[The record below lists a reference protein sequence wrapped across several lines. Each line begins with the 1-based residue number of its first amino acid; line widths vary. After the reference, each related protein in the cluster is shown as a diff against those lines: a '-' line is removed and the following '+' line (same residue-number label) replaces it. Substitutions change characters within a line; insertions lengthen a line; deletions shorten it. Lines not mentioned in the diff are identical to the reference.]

1 MRWLI
6 LIPVALAGALNAGAQ
21 VIGQNTQPRG
31 TGTYTLSITSKLVIE
46 AVSVKDKKGQSISGL
61 TAKDFTV
68 TENGVEQ
75 HIDFCEYQELP
86 VSPDATSTKKVPEDV
101 TVYNRLVI
109 TQIAAEKPGDVHYRN
124 KRLISIYFDLTA
136 MPPEDKVRALEAGE
150 TFVRTQM
157 TSSDLV
163 SIMRYGGGSVDVL
176 QDFTDD
182 HNKLL
187 SIMETLIV
195 GENQQSE
202 DITNDASTADTGAA
216 FGQDSGEFNLFNTDR
231 QLSALQTAAKMLGRL
246 SEKKVLIYFA
256 SGLTLHGVD
265 NQAQLHATVD
275 EAIRSGVS
283 FWPIDARGLVAQAPL
298 GDATQGSPGNAGMYS
313 GTAALAVTTRMQQS
327 QDTLFALAGDTG
339 GKALLDYNDLTRG
352 IVQAQRSTTSYY
364 IIGYYTTNTT
374 LDGRFRKIKIA
385 MKPELTA
392 NLDYRQGYYAG
403 KKFGAFT
410 AADKERQLEDA
421 LMLGDPVTEL
431 TIAMEINYFQLNRA
445 EYFVPIVVKI
455 PGRELALAKKG
466 GAQHTLIDFLLEVK
480 DEVGNNAT
488 VQNLRDNVNMKLSD
502 ATAAELARRPIEYD
516 TGFTLLPGKYSI
528 KFLARDDETGRIGTF
543 QTSFV
548 IPNLNK
554 ETKRVAISSVV
565 LSGQRANL
573 KDALYNAAKQKE
585 LEKEELAN
593 PLVLNGQKLI
603 PSVTRVFSKSRDFYV
618 YLQAYEQGVTNVQP
632 LIAFVSFYQ
641 AQIKVFETQAM
652 EMGNATNNS
661 LKTIPLRFTVGLD
674 QLPVGE
680 YECQITVL
688 DPTGQKSAFWNAPIT
703 VVP

>member
-1 MRWLI
+1 MGWRVLI
-6 LIPVALAGALNAGAQ
+6 SMILAGALSAGAQ
-21 VIGQNTQPRG
+21 VVGQNTQPG
-31 TGTYTLSITSKLVIE
+31 GSGTYTLSVTSKLVIE
-46 AVSVKDKKGQSISGL
+46 AVNVKDKQGKSIHGL

-68 TENGVEQ
+68 MENGVEQ
-75 HIDFCEYQELP
+75 SISFCEYQELP
-86 VSPDATSTKKVPEDV
+86 VAADAASTKVPENV
-101 TVYNRLVI
+101 VVYNRLAV
-109 TQIAAEKPGDVHYRN
+109 TQIAAEKPGDVKYRN

-136 MPPEDKVRALEAGE
+136 MPPEDKVRALEAAE
-150 TFVRTQM
+150 RFVRTQM

-163 SIMRYGGGSVDVL
+163 SILRYGGGSVDVL

-202 DITNDASTADTGAA
+202 DITNDANAADAGAA

-298 GDATQGSPGNAGMYS
+298 GDATQGSPGNAAMYS
-313 GTAALAVTTRMQQS
+313 GTAALAVTTRLQQS

-352 IVQAQRSTTSYY
+352 IVQAQQSTTSYY

-374 LDGRFRKIKIA
+374 LDGRFRKIKISV
-385 MKPELTA
+385 KPELAA

-403 KKFGAFT
+403 KQFGAFT

-445 EYFVPIVVKI
+445 EYFVPVVVKI

-488 VQNLRDNVNMKLSD
+488 VQNLRDNVNIKLND
-502 ATAAELARRPIEYD
+502 ATATELAKRPIEYD

-565 LSGQRANL
+565 LSGQRADL
-573 KDALYNAAKQKE
+573 KDAIYNAAKQKE
-585 LEKEELAN
+585 REKEEAAN
-593 PLVLNGQKLI
+593 PLVWNGQKLI
-603 PSVTRVFSKSRDFYV
+603 PSVTRVFSKSRDLFV
-618 YLQAYEQGVTNVQP
+618 YLQAYQQGATSVQP

-641 AQIKVFETQAM
+641 GQTKVFETQPMEAGSAM
-652 EMGNATNNS
+652 SNS
-661 LKTIPLRFTVGLD
+661 LKTLPLRFTVGLD
-674 QLPVGE
+674 QLPRGE

-688 DPTGQKSAFWNAPIT
+688 DPTGQKSAFWTAPIT

>member
-1 MRWLI
+1 MRWHVPISVMLAA
-6 LIPVALAGALNAGAQ
+6 ALSARAQ
-21 VIGQNTQPRG
+21 VVGQNTQPGANG
-31 TGTYTLSITSKLVIE
+31 TFTLSVSSKLVIE
-46 AVSVKDKKGQSISGL
+46 AVNVKDKQGKSINGL
-61 TAKDFTV
+61 RAKDFTV

-75 HIDFCEYQELP
+75 KISFCEYQELP
-86 VSPDATSTKKVPEDV
+86 AAPDAMQKKTPENV
-101 TVYNRLVI
+101 IVYNRLAV
-109 TQIAAEKPGDVHYRN
+109 TQIAAEKPGDVKYKN

-150 TFVRTQM
+150 KFVRTQM

-187 SIMETLIV
+187 SVMETLIV

-202 DITNDASTADTGAA
+202 DITNDASAADQGAA

-298 GDATQGSPGNAGMYS
+298 GDATQGSPGNAAMYS
-313 GTAALAVTTRMQQS
+313 GTAAMAVTTRMQQS

-352 IVQAQRSTTSYY
+352 IVQAQQSTTSYY

-374 LDGRFRKIKIA
+374 LDGRFRKIKISV
-385 MKPELTA
+385 KPELAA

-403 KKFGAFT
+403 KQFGAFT
-410 AADKERQLEDA
+410 AADKDRQLEDA

-445 EYFVPIVVKI
+445 EYFVPVVVKI
-455 PGRELALAKKG
+455 PGKELALAKKG

-480 DEVGNNAT
+480 DEAGNNAT
-488 VQNLRDNVNMKLSD
+488 VQNLRDNVNIKLSD
-502 ATAAELARRPIEYD
+502 ATAAELAKRPIEYD
-516 TGFTLLPGKYSI
+516 AGFTLLPGKFSI

-554 ETKRVAISSVV
+554 QATRVAISSVV
-565 LSGQRANL
+565 LSGQRADL
-573 KDALYNAAKQKE
+573 KDAIYNAAKQKE
-585 LEKEELAN
+585 RAKEEAAN

-603 PSVTRVFSKSRDFYV
+603 PSVTRVFSKSRDLFV
-618 YLQAYEQGVTNVQP
+618 YLQAYEQGVTAVQP

-641 AQIKVFETQAM
+641 GQTKVFETQAM
-652 EMGNATNNS
+652 EAGNAMSNS
-661 LKTIPLRFTVGLD
+661 LNTLPLRFTIGLEP
-674 QLPVGE
+674 LPPGE

-688 DPTGQKSAFWNAPIT
+688 DPTGQKSAFWKAPIT

>member
-1 MRWLI
+1 MHWRI
-6 LIPVALAGALNAGAQ
+6 FISMILAGTLSAGAQ
-21 VIGQNTQPRG
+21 VVGQNTQPGAAG
-31 TGTYTLSITSKLVIE
+31 TFTLSVSSKLVIE
-46 AVSVKDKKGQSISGL
+46 SVNVKDKQGKSVSGL

-75 HIDFCEYQELP
+75 HINFCEYQELP
-86 VSPDATSTKKVPEDV
+86 TAPEPPV
-101 TVYNRLVI
+101 KQGPENIRVYNKLAV
-109 TQIAAEKPGDVHYRN
+109 TQIASEKPGDVHYKD
-124 KRLISIYFDLTA
+124 KRLIAIYFDLTS
-136 MPPEDKVRALEAGE
+136 MPAEDKVRALEAAE
-150 TFVRTQM
+150 KFIRTQM
-157 TSSDLV
+157 TSADLL

-182 HNKLL
+182 HNRLL
-187 SIMETLIV
+187 SILETLIV

-202 DITNDASTADTGAA
+202 DISDDANAADTGAA
-216 FGQDSGEFNLFNTDR
+216 FGQDNGEFNLFNTDR

-246 SEKKVLIYFA
+246 NEKKVLIYFA

-265 NQAQLHATVD
+265 NQAQLHATED

-298 GDATQGSPGNAGMYS
+298 GDATQGSPGSAAMYS
-313 GTAALAVTTRMQQS
+313 GTAAMAVTTRLQQS

-352 IVQAQRSTTSYY
+352 IVQAQQSTTSYY
-364 IIGYYTTNTT
+364 ILGYYTTNTT
-374 LDGRFRKIKIA
+374 LDGRFRRIKITVN
-385 MKPELTA
+385 PELAA
-392 NLDYRQGYYAG
+392 NLDYRQGYFAG
-403 KKFGAFT
+403 KQFGAFT
-410 AADKERQLEDA
+410 AADKDRQLEDA

-466 GAQHTLIDFLLEVK
+466 GAQHTLIDFLIEVK
-480 DEVGNNAT
+480 DAVGGNAT
-488 VQNLRDNVNMKLSD
+488 VQNLRDNVNIKLSD
-502 ATAAELARRPIEYD
+502 ATAAELAKRPVEYD

-543 QTSFV
+543 QTSFT

-554 ETKRVAISSVV
+554 ESQRVPISSVV
-565 LSGQRANL
+565 LSGQRAEL
-573 KDALYNAAKQKE
+573 KDAIYNAAKQKE
-585 LEKEELAN
+585 RAKEEAAN

-603 PSVTRVFSKSRDFYV
+603 PSVTRVFSKSRDLFV
-618 YLQAYEQGVTNVQP
+618 YLQAYEQGVTAVQP

-641 AQIKVFETQAM
+641 GQTKVFETQPM
-652 EMGNATNNS
+652 ETGNAMSNS
-661 LKTIPLRFTVGLD
+661 LKTLPLRFTVGLEP
-674 QLPVGE
+674 LPPGE
-680 YECQITVL
+680 YDCQITVL
-688 DPTGQKSAFWNAPIT
+688 DPTGQKSAFWTAPIT

>member
-1 MRWLI
+1 MRWRVLI
-6 LIPVALAGALNAGAQ
+6 SMILAGAISAEAQ
-21 VIGQNTQPRG
+21 VIGQNTQPNG
-31 TGTYTLSITSKLVIE
+31 TGTYTLSVTSKLVIE
-46 AVSVKDKKGQSISGL
+46 AVNVKDKQGKSINGL

-68 TENGVEQ
+68 TENGVAQ
-75 HIDFCEYQELP
+75 QISFCEYQELP
-86 VSPDATSTKKVPEDV
+86 VAPEV
-101 TVYNRLVI
+101 NAKPAPENVMVYNRLAV
-109 TQIAAEKPGDVHYRN
+109 TQIAAEKPGDVKYRN

-136 MPPEDKVRALEAGE
+136 MPPEDKVRALEAAE
-150 TFVRTQM
+150 RFVRTQM

-163 SIMRYGGGSVDVL
+163 SILRFGGGSVDVL

-202 DITNDASTADTGAA
+202 DITNDAGTGDAGAA

-298 GDATQGSPGNAGMYS
+298 GDATQGSPGNAAMYS
-313 GTAALAVTTRMQQS
+313 GTAALAVTTRLQQS

-352 IVQAQRSTTSYY
+352 IVQAQQSTTSYY

-374 LDGRFRKIKIA
+374 LDGRFRKIKISVN
-385 MKPELTA
+385 PELAA

-403 KKFGAFT
+403 KQFGAFT

-431 TIAMEINYFQLNRA
+431 TIAMEINFFQLNRA
-445 EYFVPIVVKI
+445 EYFVPVVVKI

-488 VQNLRDNVNMKLSD
+488 VQNLRDNVNIKLSD
-502 ATAAELARRPIEYD
+502 ATAAELAKRPVEYD

-565 LSGQRANL
+565 LSAQRAEL
-573 KDALYNAAKQKE
+573 KDAIYNASKQKE
-585 LEKEELAN
+585 RAKEEAAD
-593 PLVLNGQKLI
+593 PLVMNGQKLI
-603 PSVTRVFSKSRDFYV
+603 PSVTRVFSKSRDLYV
-618 YLQAYEQGVTNVQP
+618 YLQAYEQAVPTVQP

-641 AQIKVFETQAM
+641 GQTKVFETHAM
-652 EMGNATNNS
+652 EAGNSMNNS
-661 LKTIPLRFTVGLD
+661 LNTVPLRFTVALEP
-674 QLPVGE
+674 LPPGE
-680 YECQITVL
+680 YDCQITVL
-688 DPTGQKSAFWNAPIT
+688 DPTGQKSAFWKAPIT

>member
-1 MRWLI
+1 MHWRMFI
-6 LIPVALAGALNAGAQ
+6 SMILAGSLSAGAQ
-21 VIGQNTQPRG
+21 VVGQNTQPG
-31 TGTYTLSITSKLVIE
+31 AAGTYTLSVSSKLVIE
-46 AVSVKDKKGQSISGL
+46 SVNVKDKQGKSINGL

-75 HIDFCEYQELP
+75 HISFCEYQELP
-86 VSPDATSTKKVPEDV
+86 TTPEPPV
-101 TVYNRLVI
+101 KQGPENIRVYNKLAV
-109 TQIAAEKPGDVHYRN
+109 TQISPEKPGDVHYKD
-124 KRLISIYFDLTA
+124 KRLIAIYFDLTS
-136 MPPEDKVRALEAGE
+136 MPPEDKVRALEAAE
-150 TFVRTQM
+150 KFVRTQM
-157 TSSDLV
+157 TSADLV

-182 HNKLL
+182 HNRLL
-187 SIMETLIV
+187 SILETLIV

-202 DITNDASTADTGAA
+202 DISDDASAADTGAA

-246 SEKKVLIYFA
+246 NEKKVLIYFA

-265 NQAQLHATVD
+265 NQAQLHATED

-298 GDATQGSPGNAGMYS
+298 GDATQGSPGSAAMYS
-313 GTAALAVTTRMQQS
+313 GTAAMAVTTRLQQS

-352 IVQAQRSTTSYY
+352 IVQAQQSTTSYY
-364 IIGYYTTNTT
+364 ILGYYTTNTT
-374 LDGRFRKIKIA
+374 LDGRFRRIKITVN
-385 MKPELTA
+385 PEMAA
-392 NLDYRQGYYAG
+392 NLDYRQGYFAG
-403 KKFGAFT
+403 KQFGAFT
-410 AADKERQLEDA
+410 TADKERQLEEA

-466 GAQHTLIDFLLEVK
+466 GAQHTLIDFLIEVK
-480 DEVGNNAT
+480 DAVGGNAT
-488 VQNLRDNVNMKLSD
+488 VQNLRDNVNIKLSD
-502 ATAAELARRPIEYD
+502 ATAAELAKRPVEYD

-543 QTSFV
+543 QTSFT

-554 ETKRVAISSVV
+554 EGQRVAISSVV
-565 LSGQRANL
+565 LSGQRAEL
-573 KDALYNAAKQKE
+573 KDAIYNAAKQKE
-585 LEKEELAN
+585 RAKEEAAN

-603 PSVTRVFSKSRDFYV
+603 PSVTRVFSKSRDLYV
-618 YLQAYEQGVTNVQP
+618 YLQAYEQGVTTVQP

-641 AQIKVFETQAM
+641 GQTKVFETQPMEAGTAM
-652 EMGNATNNS
+652 SNS
-661 LKTIPLRFTVGLD
+661 LKTLPLRFTVGLEP
-674 QLPVGE
+674 LPPGE
-680 YECQITVL
+680 YDCQITVL
-688 DPTGQKSAFWNAPIT
+688 DPTGQKSAFWKAPIT

>member
-1 MRWLI
+1 MRWQVLI
-6 LIPVALAGALNAGAQ
+6 SMMLTGTLGAGAQ
-21 VIGQNTQPRG
+21 VVGQNTQPG
-31 TGTYTLSITSKLVIE
+31 ANGTYTLSVSSKLVIE
-46 AVSVKDKKGQSISGL
+46 AVNVKDKQGKSISGL

-75 HIDFCEYQELP
+75 QISFCDYEELP
-86 VSPDATSTKKVPEDV
+86 VTPAVPTSKPAPENI
-101 TVYNRLVI
+101 TIYNRLLV
-109 TQIAAEKPGDVHYRN
+109 TQIAAEKPGDVRYKN

-136 MPPEDKVRALEAGE
+136 MPPDDKLRALQAAER
-150 TFVRTQM
+150 FIRTQM
-157 TSSDLV
+157 TSADLI

-182 HNKLL
+182 HNRLL
-187 SIMETLIV
+187 SILETLIV

-202 DITNDASTADTGAA
+202 DVTDDVGAADTGAA

-231 QLSALQTAAKMLGRL
+231 QLSALLTAAKMLGHL

-298 GDATQGSPGNAGMYS
+298 GDATQGSPGSAAMYS
-313 GTAALAVTTRMQQS
+313 GAAAMAVTTRLQQS

-352 IVQAQRSTTSYY
+352 IVQAQESTTSYY
-364 IIGYYTTNTT
+364 ILGYYTSNTT
-374 LDGRFRKIKIA
+374 LDGRFRRIKISL
-385 MKPELTA
+385 KPELAA

-403 KKFGAFT
+403 KQFGAFT
-410 AADKERQLEDA
+410 TADKERQLEDA

-445 EYFVPIVVKI
+445 EYFVPVVVKI
-455 PGRELALAKKG
+455 PGKELALAKKG

-488 VQNLRDNVNMKLSD
+488 VQNLRDNVNIKLSD
-502 ATAAELARRPIEYD
+502 ATAAELAKRPVEYD

-554 ETKRVAISSVV
+554 ESKRVPISSVV
-565 LSGQRANL
+565 LSGQRAEL
-573 KDALYNAAKQKE
+573 KDAIYNAAKQKE
-585 LEKEELAN
+585 RAKEEAAN

-603 PSVTRVFSKSRDFYV
+603 PSVTRVFSKSRDMFV
-618 YLQAYEQGVTNVQP
+618 YLQAYQQGVTSVQP

-641 AQIKVFETQAM
+641 GQTKVFETHPM
-652 EMGNATNNS
+652 EAANGMSNS
-661 LKTIPLRFTVGLD
+661 LKTMPLRFTIGLD
-674 QLPVGE
+674 ALPPGD
-680 YECQITVL
+680 YDCQITVL
-688 DPTGQKSAFWNAPIT
+688 DPMGQKSAFWSAPIT
-703 VVP
+703 LVP

>member
-1 MRWLI
+1 ML
-6 LIPVALAGALNAGAQ
+6 LAGAISAEAQ
-21 VIGQNTQPRG
+21 VVGQNTQPNG
-31 TGTYTLSITSKLVIE
+31 TGTYTLSVTSKLVIE
-46 AVSVKDKKGQSISGL
+46 AVNVKDKQGKSITGL

-75 HIDFCEYQELP
+75 KISFCEYQELP
-86 VSPDATSTKKVPEDV
+86 VAPEMNAKPAPENV
-101 TVYNRLVI
+101 VVYNRLAV
-109 TQIAAEKPGDVHYRN
+109 TQIAAEKPGDVKYRN

-136 MPPEDKVRALEAGE
+136 MPPEDKVRALEAAE
-150 TFVRTQM
+150 RFVRTQM

-163 SIMRYGGGSVDVL
+163 SILRFGGGSVDVL

-202 DITNDASTADTGAA
+202 DITNDAGTGDAGAA

-298 GDATQGSPGNAGMYS
+298 GDATQGSPGNAAMYS
-313 GTAALAVTTRMQQS
+313 GTAALAVTTRLQQS

-352 IVQAQRSTTSYY
+352 IVQAQQSTTSYY

-374 LDGRFRKIKIA
+374 LDGRFRKIKISVN
-385 MKPELTA
+385 PELAA

-403 KKFGAFT
+403 KQFGAFT

-431 TIAMEINYFQLNRA
+431 TIAMEINFFQLNRA
-445 EYFVPIVVKI
+445 EYFVPVVVKI

-488 VQNLRDNVNMKLSD
+488 VQNLRDNVNIKLSD
-502 ATAAELARRPIEYD
+502 ATAAELAKRPVEYD

-565 LSGQRANL
+565 LSAQRAEL
-573 KDALYNAAKQKE
+573 KDAIYNASKQKE
-585 LEKEELAN
+585 RAKEEAAD
-593 PLVLNGQKLI
+593 PLVMNGQKLI
-603 PSVTRVFSKSRDFYV
+603 PSVTRVFSKSRDLYV
-618 YLQAYEQGVTNVQP
+618 YLQAYEQAVTTVQP

-641 AQIKVFETQAM
+641 GQTKVFETHAM
-652 EMGNATNNS
+652 EAGNSMNNS
-661 LKTIPLRFTVGLD
+661 LNTVPLRFTVALEP
-674 QLPVGE
+674 LPPGE
-680 YECQITVL
+680 YDCQITVL
-688 DPTGQKSAFWNAPIT
+688 DPTGQKSAFWKAPIT